1 MTISVITPGRP
12 HPLGWVPCRLLLGDE
27 LGDQP
32 RINHFPPR
40 NHNLEKLYRLSPQQI
55 VDGNGVAFR
64 SAEIDAWVMETGGV
78 RLTNGQAVFSSAS
91 VIFLPPNGPRL
102 PVAPTKPPA
111 STGARIGIFA
121 LLALA
126 GWALWE

>member
-1 MTISVITPGRP
+1 MSIAVITPGRP
-12 HPLGWVPCRLLLGDE
+12 HPLGWVPSRLLRGDE

-32 RINHFPPR
+32 RISHFPER
-40 NHNLEKLYRLSPQQI
+40 RHNLEKLYRISPQQI
-55 VDGNGVAFR
+55 VEGNGVAFR
-64 SAEIDAWVMETGGV
+64 TADIDAWVMETGGT
-78 RLTNGQAVFSSAS
+78 RLVNGQAVFSEAS

-111 STGARIGIFA
+111 STGARVGFLA

-126 GWALWE
+126 GWALME